1 MYAATDLKAL
11 GVPPVAESPV
21 AASAGLPRIGGA
33 AVLPPMLNEGRGG
46 GLHQTALPAPD
57 PG

>member
-1 MYAATDLKAL
+1 MYAATHLKAL
-11 GVPPVAESPV
+11 GIPLAESPV

>member
-21 AASAGLPRIGGA
+21 AASGGLPRIGT